1 MACPFPCLA
10 RGKRSGSDVAD
21 TDVADTDVADL
32 KSATSATSIVT
43 KNSMIQN
50 KIPRLS
56 ATEKALEV
64 IWELEKKYGDLM
76 FYQAGGCCEG
86 TQPQCFE
93 KGGFF
98 PRMNDAMI
106 GTLNGHEF
114 WIDRDLFEYWQYSH
128 FTLDVTDGF
137 GPGGFSLE
145 TPLGKTFKVIYRLF
159 TPEELEN
166 LEPVKRSE

>member
-1 MACPFPCLA
+1 MSGRFICRTFFNIKAKKME
-10 RGKRSGSDVAD
+10 GKIA
-21 TDVADTDVADL
+21 
-32 KSATSATSIVT
+32 
-43 KNSMIQN
+43 
-50 KIPRLS
+50 RLS

-64 IWELEKKYGDLM
+64 IRELENKYGALM

-106 GTLNGHEF
+106 GTIHGYEF
-114 WIDRDLFEYWQYSH
+114 WIDRDLFEYWKYSH
-128 FTLDVTDGF
+128 FTLDVAEGF

-145 TPLGKTFKVIYRLF
+145 TPLGKTFKVQYRLF
-159 TPEELEN
+159 TPEEYEN
-166 LEPVKRSE
+166 LEPVLRSE